1 MGEDK
6 IAEKLTN
13 GGALV
18 NPELILKTPE
28 ISECGLYD
36 DDMDRNGSS
45 PLGAAFATLIT
56 SRYATLQRTRCLK
69 VIRLLLDRGAVVYSG
84 VRKASPLWLAI
95 ESCYK
100 FSRRQES
107 IVKLLLSKG
116 ADINFRDT
124 EEGFSPLHR
133 AVANK
138 VVPMVELILKG
149 KPKLDVQD
157 FEGRTPL
164 HAALSWASGND
175 VDTIVHMPL
184 KAGSDPN
191 IASVEGIALHPAAK
205 EGRLGCVKLLLT
217 AGADANAK
225 DHECRTP
232 LDLAQLE
239 LEDERNNREPPGIFF
254 RPRDTEAL
262 MKIVELLRPITT
274 EMVAGT
280 DITLERASQSES
292 LPSTPAAHS
301 KSGS

>member
-1 MGEDK
+1 MC
-6 IAEKLTN
+6 
-13 GGALV
+13 
-18 NPELILKTPE
+18 KTLRVGHHYTQP
-28 ISECGLYD
+28 SLG
-36 DDMDRNGSS
+36 
-45 PLGAAFATLIT
+45 PLGMM
-56 SRYATLQRTRCLK
+56 
-69 VIRLLLDRGAVVYSG
+69 
-84 VRKASPLWLAI
+84 
-95 ESCYK
+95 
-100 FSRRQES
+100 S
-107 IVKLLLSKG
+107 IQSS
-116 ADINFRDT
+116 T
-124 EEGFSPLHR
+124 CHS
-133 AVANK
+133 
-138 VVPMVELILKG
+138 
-149 KPKLDVQD
+149 
-157 FEGRTPL
+157 
-164 HAALSWASGND
+164 
-175 VDTIVHMPL
+175 